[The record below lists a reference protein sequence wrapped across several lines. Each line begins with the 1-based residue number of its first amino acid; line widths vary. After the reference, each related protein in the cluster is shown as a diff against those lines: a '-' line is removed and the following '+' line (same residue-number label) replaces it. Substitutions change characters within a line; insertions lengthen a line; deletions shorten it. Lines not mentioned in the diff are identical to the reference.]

1 MCVSF
6 SSPLLVLLQKTGVFC
21 KILENVFDGVCF
33 CETKAILCRAFLV
46 KKALA
51 NIFTWF
57 TKNEISFTSLKHRF
71 YSTFE
76 LAAPDQKKKKRKKYR
91 NKMIIF

>member
-33 CETKAILCRAFLV
+33 CETKAILCRTFLV
-46 KKALA
+46 KKVLA

-57 TKNEISFTSLKHRF
+57 TKNETSFTSLKDRL

-76 LAAPDQKKKKRKKYR
+76 LAAPDQEKKREEKSTEIR
-91 NKMIIF
+91 